1 MTGSGA
7 NQRRYTELEIGGR
20 TVRISTPER
29 VLWPRM
35 STTKA
40 QLIDYYIRVST
51 VLLPHLADRP
61 VVLGR
66 FPYGVDDK
74 GFFQIRTPPHPEWVR
89 TQHMYVFTPGKDV
102 DVVVIDELP
111 ALVWAANLSAI
122 ELHPYLARNEHL
134 DRPDFVVFDLDP
146 GPPADLLDACRV
158 ALRVREMLDALGLQ
172 AFPKTSGAKGLHLYV
187 PTGGAYPYSQTK
199 AFARA
204 LAGLIAREDPEHVV
218 DRVTRNLRPGKVFM
232 DWGQNDAS
240 KSMAVAYSVR
250 ARQLPMVSTPL
261 QWVEIEQ
268 ALAAED
274 WRRLV
279 FGPGEVL
286 DRIDGH
292 GDLFAETLI
301 MRQQLPALT

>member
-1 MTGSGA
+1 MNASSP
-7 NQRRYTELEIGGR
+7 NHRRYSALEIGGR
-20 TVRISTPER
+20 TVRVSTPER
-29 VLWPRM
+29 VLWPRVSM
-35 STTKA
+35 TKA
-40 QLIDYYIRVST
+40 QLIDYYIHVAP

-74 GFFQIRTPPHPEWVR
+74 GFFQIRTPPHPDWVR

-102 DVVVIDELP
+102 DVVVIDEPP

-122 ELHPYLARNEHL
+122 ELHPYLGRNAHL

-158 ALRVREMLDALGLQ
+158 ALRVREMMDALGLQ
-172 AFPKTSGAKGLHLYV
+172 AFAKTSGAKGLHLYV
-187 PTGGAYPYSQTK
+187 PTGGRYPYAQTK

-204 LAGLIAREDPEHVV
+204 VAGLIAREDPDHVV
-218 DRVTRNLRPGKVFM
+218 DRVTRSLRPGKVFM

-250 ARQLPMVSTPL
+250 ARELPMVSTPL
-261 QWVEIEQ
+261 HWAEVEQ
-268 ALAAED
+268 ALAARD

-279 FGPGEVL
+279 FGPCEVL
-286 DRIDGH
+286 ERIAVQ
-292 GDLFAETLI
+292 GDLFSETLT
-301 MRQQLPALT
+301 MHQQLPALP